1 LRRWFGIFPAVLLA
15 PLPAHAASFEDILA
29 RLSVVDVE
37 LFIMIGLGV
46 IAVAIVAALVSM
58 IRLRRAY
65 ALQHDI
71 FGAVPQP
78 HQVVDETGRT
88 LLVNDAFIEFFG
100 ESDRPAP
107 ELLAEELAGE
117 EDAREQL
124 ERLAAKARGGNAGYM
139 ELRVRPREAP
149 DGPLEWRYVAA
160 YPVAGR
166 PGTVLWMVHDITLR
180 RQMEQVI
187 KEEQERF
194 VDLLENAPVGFYS
207 VDAHGRFLFANKT
220 LSEWL
225 GLSLEDME
233 NSMICLHDV
242 IADTLPAGT
251 PAHHPFAEAGLDRGE
266 VALVDGEGGQFLA
279 AIGQDVVRDGEGKI
293 LRTRS
298 VVHNRSRERAAAE
311 ALERSA
317 LRFER
322 FFIEAPVG
330 IALLDNT
337 GNLTECN
344 GTFAR
349 LLHQDA
355 GKLVGRP
362 LTDLVKPEHRERVSA
377 ALKPAARPMSA
388 AGESSAQYAVEANL
402 VGDKETVCS
411 IYLNAMTGPGGE
423 VKGFIAHFIDMS
435 EQKRLEEQFAQ
446 SQKMQAV
453 GQLAGGIAHDFNNLL
468 TAMIGFSDLLLL
480 RHRPT
485 DPAFSDIMQ
494 IKQNANRAANLV
506 RQLLAFSRQQTLQ
519 PRRLNL
525 TDILAELSHLLRR
538 LLGENMELQMVHGR
552 DLGTV
557 RADQGQLEQVII
569 NLAVNA
575 RDAMPDGG
583 TLEIRTSNVSLGTE
597 LKRGAEAVP
606 PGDYVLVEVQDNGSG
621 IAPENLDRI
630 FDPFFSTKEV
640 GAGTGLGLSTVY
652 GIVKQ
657 TGGFVFVDS
666 KPGVG
671 TTFSIY
677 LPQSVGATSA
687 VSAAEEQAARPT
699 RDLSGMSTV
708 LLVEDED
715 AVRSFAARAL
725 RNKGYEVIEAQSG
738 EVALDVIR
746 EKGDSLDILV
756 TDVVMPRVD
765 GPTLVREVRE
775 THPDLKVIFISGY
788 TEDAF
793 RKKLGEEE
801 GIHFLPKPFSLKQ
814 LAAKVKEVIE
824 EGGPPRRA
832 ATAPEGGEATGH
844 EDAEAATAAGRP
856 ARKLSTLSPT
866 AATLMKATLNGAGH
880 SNGHA
885 LSDSPGSHEA
895 GE

>member
-1 LRRWFGIFPAVLLA
+1 LKRRLGLILLALLGAGPAQAADHDNLVGGLAGMVPASVIQFGIV
-15 PLPAHAASFEDILA
+15 
-29 RLSVVDVE
+29 
-37 LFIMIGLGV
+37 IGLV
-46 IAVAIVAALVSM
+46 ITGVAIVAALVSM
-58 IRLRRAY
+58 KRMRRAY

-71 FGAVPQP
+71 FGAIPQP
-78 HQVVDETGRT
+78 HQVVDANGRT
-88 LLVNDAFIEFFG
+88 LLVNDAFMSYFG

-117 EDAREQL
+117 EDVRDQL
-124 ERLAAKARGGNAGYM
+124 ERLAAKARNGVAGYL
-139 ELRVRPREAP
+139 ELKVRPRGVP
-149 DGPLEWRYVAA
+149 DGPPEWRYVVA
-160 YPVAGR
+160 YPVSAR
-166 PGTVLWMVHDITLR
+166 PGTVLWMVNDITLR
-180 RQMEQVI
+180 RQMEQVV

-207 VDAHGRFLFANKT
+207 VDAHGRFLFANRT
-220 LSEWL
+220 LCEWL
-225 GLSLEDME
+225 GLSHEDME

-242 IADTLPAGT
+242 VADPLPPGT
-251 PAHHPFAEAGLDRGE
+251 PPYQPYTDGEGEAARGE
-266 VALVDGEGGQFLA
+266 VTLTDGQDGTFLA
-279 AIGQDVVRDGEGKI
+279 AIGQDVVRGADGAV

-298 VVHNRSRERAAAE
+298 VVHNLTRERAVAE
-311 ALERSA
+311 ALERSVQ
-317 LRFER
+317 RFER

-330 IALLDNT
+330 IALLDLE
-337 GNLTECN
+337 GKLTECN
-344 GTFAR
+344 RAFERMVA
-349 LLHQDA
+349 A
-355 GKLVGRP
+355 GAGDLAGRS
-362 LTDLVKPEHRERVSA
+362 LFDLVKPEHRDRVRA
-377 ALKPAARPMSA
+377 ALMPASPDAAPAAQR
-388 AGESSAQYAVEANL
+388 AVEAHL
-402 VGDKETVCS
+402 AGPAETVCA
-411 IYLNAMTGPGGE
+411 IYVNAFTDAHGATS
-423 VKGFIAHFIDMS
+423 GFIAHFIDTT
-435 EQKRLEEQFAQ
+435 ERKKLEEQFAQ

-480 RHRPT
+480 RYRPT
-485 DPAFSDIMQ
+485 DPAFADIMQ

-519 PRRLNL
+519 PRRLSV

-538 LLGENMELQMVHGR
+538 LLGENMELKMVHGR

-583 TLEIRTSNVSLGTE
+583 TVEIRTSNVTLHEE
-597 LKRGAEAVP
+597 LKRGTEVAP
-606 PGDYVLVEVQDNGSG
+606 PGDYVLIEVEDTGCG
-621 IAPENLDRI
+621 IAAENLDRI
-630 FDPFFSTKEV
+630 FDPFFSTKEI

-657 TGGFVFVDS
+657 TGGYVFVKS
-666 KPGVG
+666 EPGKG
-671 TTFSIY
+671 AAFSIY
-677 LPQSVGATSA
+677 LPHATAAAGAA
-687 VSAAEEQAARPT
+687 GAIEEQGSRPA

-715 AVRSFAARAL
+715 AVRAFAARAL
-725 RNKGYEVIEAQSG
+725 KNKGYVVHEAQSG
-738 EVALDVIR
+738 ETALEIIK
-746 EKGDSLDILV
+746 EKGDTLDILV

-765 GPTLVREVRE
+765 GPTLVRQVRE

-788 TEDAF
+788 TEDSF

-824 EGGPPRRA
+824 APAGKGTCGAAAADPNSETDPGAAPRSL
-832 ATAPEGGEATGH
+832 P
-844 EDAEAATAAGRP
+844 DPRP
-856 ARKLSTLSPT
+856 APNSAP
-866 AATLMKATLNGAGH
+866 AAAPA
-880 SNGHA
+880 A
-885 LSDSPGSHEA
+885 AARREA

>member
-1 LRRWFGIFPAVLLA
+1 MSGVKRGVSCLLA
-15 PLPAHAASFEDILA
+15 ALFYAAPARAAEFDLA
-29 RLSVVDVE
+29 ALKAFWPPDMETMV
-37 LFIMIGLGV
+37 LGGLA
-46 IAVAIVAALVSM
+46 ITALAIVAALVSM
-58 IRLRRAY
+58 VRLRRAY

-78 HQVVDETGRT
+78 HQVVDEFGRT

-100 ESDRPAP
+100 ESERPAP

-117 EDAREQL
+117 EDARGQL
-124 ERLAAKARGGNAGYM
+124 DRLAAKARNGVAGSL
-139 ELRVRPREAP
+139 ELRVRPRGAT
-149 DGPLEWRYVAA
+149 DGPPEWRYVVA
-160 YPVAGR
+160 YPVVER
-166 PGTVLWMVHDITLR
+166 PGTVLWMVNDITLR
-180 RQMEQVI
+180 RQMEQVV
-187 KEEQERF
+187 KEEQESF

-207 VDAHGRFLFANKT
+207 VDEHGRFIFANRT
-220 LSEWL
+220 LCDWL
-225 GLSLEDME
+225 GLSHEDME

-242 IADTLPAGT
+242 IAEALPFDTP
-251 PAHHPFAEAGLDRGE
+251 PYHPFPEAEAARGE
-266 VALVDGEGGQFLA
+266 VMLVDGEEGRFQV
-279 AIGQDVVRDGEGKI
+279 AIRQDVVTGADGHV

-298 VVHNRSRERAAAE
+298 VVHNLSRERAVAE
-311 ALERSA
+311 ALERSVQ
-317 LRFER
+317 RFER
-322 FFIEAPVG
+322 FFIDAPVG
-330 IALLDNT
+330 IALLDSA
-337 GNLTECN
+337 GHLTECN
-344 GTFAR
+344 SVFA
-349 LLHQDA
+349 
-355 GKLVGRP
+355 GLVGQSAEDLAGRS
-362 LTDLVKPEHRERVSA
+362 LFDLVKPEHQERIRA
-377 ALKPAARPMSA
+377 ALKPASGETAPAVRGAIEAHLIGAR
-388 AGESSAQYAVEANL
+388 
-402 VGDKETVCS
+402 ETACA
-411 IYLNAMTGPGGE
+411 IYLNVVTDSAGAPS
-423 VKGFIAHFIDMS
+423 GFIAHFIDTT
-435 EQKRLEEQFAQ
+435 EQKKLEDQFAQ

-480 RHRPT
+480 RHRPG
-485 DPAFSDIMQ
+485 DQSFADIMQ

-519 PRRLNL
+519 PKRLNP

-538 LLGENMELQMVHGR
+538 LLGENMELKMVHGR
-552 DLGTV
+552 DLGMV

-583 TLEIRTSNVSLGTE
+583 TVEIRTSNVTLRDE
-597 LKRGAEAVP
+597 LKRGGEAAP
-606 PGDYVLVEVQDNGSG
+606 AGDYVLIEVEDNGCG
-621 IAPENLDRI
+621 IDPENLDRI
-630 FDPFFSTKEV
+630 FDPFFSTKEI

-657 TGGFVFVDS
+657 SDGYVFVDS
-666 KPGVG
+666 KPGQG

-677 LPQSVGATSA
+677 LPHSQAAAGTA
-687 VSAAEEQAARPT
+687 VVEEQTAKVA

-725 RNKGYEVIEAQSG
+725 RNKGYEVHEAQSG
-738 EVALDVIR
+738 ETALEIIK
-746 EKGDSLDILV
+746 EKGDTLDILV

-765 GPTLVREVRE
+765 GPTLVREVRK

-824 EGGPPRRA
+824 EAPGKNTCA
-832 ATAPEGGEATGH
+832 AAAGAEEAAAPAAPNAEAVPN
-844 EDAEAATAAGRP
+844 AEAAPSGGPSGEAAAPSP
-856 ARKLSTLSPT
+856 AAPSSATPSPT
-866 AATLMKATLNGAGH
+866 AP
-880 SNGHA
+880 
-885 LSDSPGSHEA
+885 SPGPAARQEA